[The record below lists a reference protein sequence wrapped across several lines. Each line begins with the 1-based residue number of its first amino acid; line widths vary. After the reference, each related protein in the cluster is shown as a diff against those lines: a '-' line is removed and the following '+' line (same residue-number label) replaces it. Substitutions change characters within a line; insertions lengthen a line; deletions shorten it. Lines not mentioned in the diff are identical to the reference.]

1 MELEKYVTFK
11 INDLKYE
18 FRTLN
23 ELDVSQEYIDALEEN
38 EFIEN
43 IPTKLSIP
51 KQKKYINEILSRD
64 RETICGLYVDTKLIG
79 SCGIQTYTTFLHNI
93 DKHALKVGTVGI
105 FIFNNNYKG
114 LGIGKALLWASIY
127 LLHECSQTEWFTAGM
142 LKENIAS
149 LKTFLS
155 CGFKQ
160 VEFTLSQ
167 KLLVSNKTFIDDN
180 LKIYNVLLNYSELK
194 KPEFIKSEKIINVQK
209 TIRKKV

>member
-11 INDLKYE
+11 INDLKCE

-43 IPTKLSIP
+43 IPTKLSLP

-64 RETICGLYVDTKLIG
+64 RETICGLYVDSKLVG
-79 SCGIQTYTTFLHNI
+79 SCGIQTYTTFLHKF
-93 DKHALKVGTVGI
+93 DTRALNLGTVGI

-114 LGIGKALLWASIY
+114 LGLGKVLLWASIY
-127 LLHECSQTEWFTAGM
+127 LLHDCYQTEWFTAGM

-180 LKIYNVLLNYSELK
+180 LEVYNVLLNYSELK
-194 KPEFIKSEKIINVQK
+194 RPEFIKSEKIINV
-209 TIRKKV
+209 RKLSA